1 MAKAL
6 LHIRFPKR
14 RWPRGWAGCKGACHC
29 CTSSRRQGQTPAAQR
44 DCPPPMRWAPVG
56 RTVPAVRLLVQPSSE
71 NLLLKVY
78 RKKGSYKA
86 EHGIDGEERR
96 AGCCKTCLC
105 CTSQSLQPFEFLSG
119 AAGDR
124 TPDLMTASHA
134 LSHLSYSPKPLL
146 RGHQE
151 YRSHRRLS
159 RVAQAALRLPTL
171 ILR

>member
-78 RKKGSYKA
+78 RKKVATKLNAALTGRS
-86 EHGIDGEERR
+86 EERV
-96 AGCCKTCLC
+96 AVKPGFAVPLNPYNPL
-105 CTSQSLQPFEFLSG
+105 SFL
-119 AAGDR
+119 
-124 TPDLMTASHA
+124 
-134 LSHLSYSPKPLL
+134 
-146 RGHQE
+146 
-151 YRSHRRLS
+151 
-159 RVAQAALRLPTL
+159 V
-171 ILR
+171 